1 MFSESFSPKSAIVS
15 IWRTRVLQ
23 IESSPNLY
31 PTNFL
36 ASQAAHGADVITTMN
51 FLGKVN
57 TKSVCGV
64 LVDALIYY

>member
-36 ASQAAHGADVITTMN
+36 ALEGEREVLALQPWPPIEIAAEIKIAGFV
-51 FLGKVN
+51 FEC
-57 TKSVCGV
+57 SP
-64 LVDALIYY
+64 